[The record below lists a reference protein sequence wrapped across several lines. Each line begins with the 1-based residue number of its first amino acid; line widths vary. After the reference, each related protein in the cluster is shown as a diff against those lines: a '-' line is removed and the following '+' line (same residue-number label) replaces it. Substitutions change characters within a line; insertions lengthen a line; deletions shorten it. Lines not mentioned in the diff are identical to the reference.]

1 MDVPRANSRTDGTS
15 GRLDT
20 HAAATAP
27 GVRVSGEPIT
37 GHDRGRHSA
46 RNHQVIC
53 WALADRVLSP
63 GKRTRRKKCFLK
75 PRALPEGFEKPES
88 SESCSSDSKRASA
101 GPTVPW
107 PRASQAS
114 SHAQPHVA
122 PRPTNQH
129 QGGPSARGL
138 PAPPWAQSPQ
148 HTHFQRPR
156 VHKTEASHLIRN
168 IVSQ

>member
-1 MDVPRANSRTDGTS
+1 MDVPRANSRTDGAS
-15 GRLDT
+15 GWLDT

-27 GVRVSGEPIT
+27 GVRVSGEPIA

-63 GKRTRRKKCFLK
+63 GKGTRRKKCFLK

-101 GPTVPW
+101 GPMSPGPGPPRPLATPSLTW
-107 PRASQAS
+107 PPALRTTTKEA
-114 SHAQPHVA
+114 HRHVA
-122 PRPTNQH
+122 LH
-129 QGGPSARGL
+129 
-138 PAPPWAQSPQ
+138 APPRAQSPQ